1 MEKSLKKTILSTSF
15 ITFGAVVA
23 VLFVVLFVLALFFP
37 VVIADLS
44 LQAGNESW
52 ASIYYSLDYDRNDNL
67 DSIYKAVNLAIDE
80 GDSSKIAKYYAK
92 FEKNEDYLDYIDK
105 INILNSK
112 SRLIDYP
119 KSLILNESNFLKQNY
134 VSALFDLGEND
145 KAKKYIIDNFRT
157 ANPDN
162 FDKLDMETCLKYQ
175 MTNEIYLFQELVY
188 LDMTAGD
195 IEFFNNTH
203 SEKYPQTLLTEMF
216 ALSNIYV
223 DIFNTFAD
231 SNTNKELN
239 PFVIM
244 CGNMSLEICNDLKI
258 IYEVASQNDIS
269 VNLTATHYS
278 DLNLVIKDLSEKL
291 ETLVNKKW
299 N

>member
-1 MEKSLKKTILSTSF
+1 
-15 ITFGAVVA
+15 
-23 VLFVVLFVLALFFP
+23 
-37 VVIADLS
+37 
-44 LQAGNESW
+44 
-52 ASIYYSLDYDRNDNL
+52 
-67 DSIYKAVNLAIDE
+67 
-80 GDSSKIAKYYAK
+80 
-92 FEKNEDYLDYIDK
+92 
-105 INILNSK
+105 
-112 SRLIDYP
+112 
-119 KSLILNESNFLKQNY
+119 
-134 VSALFDLGEND
+134 
-145 KAKKYIIDNFRT
+145 
-157 ANPDN
+157 
-162 FDKLDMETCLKYQ
+162 
-175 MTNEIYLFQELVY
+175 
-188 LDMTAGD
+188 
-195 IEFFNNTH
+195 
-203 SEKYPQTLLTEMF
+203 MF